1 MALVIDGQLRRGAH
15 GAAGEIA
22 YLPIGPADPRDPANR
37 RRGAFEETTAAA
49 GIVRQAKALGMRSP
63 LSAETIFTAARRGNR
78 TAIKVVQTEAARLA
92 LAIATI
98 TPVLDPEIVILGGG
112 VGRNGDLLLEPI
124 ERELRQ
130 LMPFKPRV
138 AVSALGDDAV
148 LQGAVAIALEAA
160 RERVF
165 ARIPGRQVHEAAG

>member
-1 MALVIDGQLRRGAH
+1 VVALE
-15 GAAGEIA
+15 GE
-22 YLPIGPADPRDPANR
+22 
-37 RRGAFEETTAAA
+37 
-49 GIVRQAKALGMRSP
+49 
-63 LSAETIFTAARRGNR
+63 
-78 TAIKVVQTEAARLA
+78 RLA

-98 TPVLDPEIVILGGG
+98 APVLDPELVILGGG
-112 VGRNGDLLLEPI
+112 IGRSGDLLIEPI

-130 LMPFKPRV
+130 ILPFRPKI

-165 ARIPGRQVHEAAG
+165 ARQPGRQLQQAAGEAAR

>member
-1 MALVIDGQLRRGAH
+1 
-15 GAAGEIA
+15 
-22 YLPIGPADPRDPANR
+22 
-37 RRGAFEETTAAA
+37 
-49 GIVRQAKALGMRSP
+49 MRSP